1 MNTKNLIYYY
11 NDLRLNDFLEKEEMF
26 KNFE

>member
-1 MNTKNLIYYY
+1 MNKKNLIYYY
-11 NDLRLNDFLEKEEMF
+11 NDLRLNDFIEKEEMF

>member
-11 NDLRLNDFLEKEEMF
+11 NDLRLNDFIEKEEMF

>member
-1 MNTKNLIYYY
+1 MNKKNLIYFY
-11 NDLRLNDFLEKEEMF
+11 NDLRLNDFIEKEEMF